1 MKERAEGAH
10 ARRHRPKAPWEVTHL
25 HCHDLPTRHVPH
37 LLHHPVRT
45 SSQLRDGLQVISFHL
60 KILQGK
66 KTISTKV
73 AAACMCY
80 ARSKTPLKSRPVW
93 HVDSPLS
100 TLFSTRGHEARKK
113 IMVLGAAGRINY
125 CAVISSS
132 EEDTPHNEHPKQ
144 GGCGKDRS
152 IGGMVPWPPSV
163 PPATSNCHHF
173 QPLHPPRAATE
184 NAMAAFPFRNHLQPF
199 IIFFSSVLL
208 LPQTIMEISSFY

>member
-1 MKERAEGAH
+1 MPMHDDTDRKHLGRSLTFTAMICPLGMCRIFSTTPYAP
-10 ARRHRPKAPWEVTHL
+10 RPSSEMGSRSSAF
-25 HCHDLPTRHVPH
+25 
-37 LLHHPVRT
+37 T
-45 SSQLRDGLQVISFHL
+45 SKFCR
-60 KILQGK
+60 GK
-66 KTISTKV
+66 KTISAKV

-173 QPLHPPRAATE
+173 QLLHPPRAATE